1 MVVTVMVAILP
12 GEGWAAVGAYDRHA
26 TSLRGPLL
34 DQQQLGTPELG
45 LPAFLE
51 VGTRIT
57 WYMAA
62 ASVAQSRF
70 AIVEDPACA
79 AGGPGCYTD
88 RATGKHYRKTD
99 EGPSAQGSTGLSGD
113 GVLQVDV
120 VAIDGTNVS
129 VNLERY
135 APNRELGQLAWEPMG
150 GGTIDGV
157 TVPGAWVHPAQLAQV
172 IQEGYP
178 GFDILVGQTTVVDQ
192 TVPTVSFVRGL
203 GTSTYESHTYDQGSG
218 LLVASSSSTGGP
230 SSSFVID
237 GMPTTSTGNTRLTL
251 TQLVGLR
258 KRDLPGMD
266 GRIPDWLSSTGGL
279 QYSGAYTIFSTVDPT
294 QTPMQLSMQQD
305 IGITGRAPGS
315 VSYIARTIVP
325 GAGRDASVPG
335 VGGAAHLYWW
345 DPAALRTMRAGQVL
359 DEDPITGARLVV
371 AHAGPGANGGDVV
384 VIDGTAPG
392 IATRATYDEQGML
405 IAFEARLGATGEASE
420 LQLTGVR

>member
-1 MVVTVMVAILP
+1 
-12 GEGWAAVGAYDRHA
+12 
-26 TSLRGPLL
+26 
-34 DQQQLGTPELG
+34 
-45 LPAFLE
+45 
-51 VGTRIT
+51 
-57 WYMAA
+57 MAA

-70 AIVEDPACA
+70 AIVEDAACA

-120 VAIDGTNVS
+120 VAIDGTDVS
-129 VNLERY
+129 VSLERY
-135 APNRELGQLAWEPMG
+135 SPNRELGQLAWVPMG

-172 IQEGYP
+172 IQDGFP

-203 GTSTYESHTYDQGSG
+203 GTSSYESHTYDQGSG

-237 GMPTTSTGNTRLTL
+237 GMPTTSTGNTQLTL

-266 GRIPDWLSSTGGL
+266 GRIPDWLTSTSGL
-279 QYSGAYTIFSTVDPT
+279 QYSGLYTIFSTVDPT
-294 QTPMQLSMQQD
+294 QTPMQLPMQQD
-305 IGITGRAPGS
+305 IGIVGRAPGS
-315 VSYIARTIVP
+315 VSYVARTVVP
-325 GAGRDASVPG
+325 TAGRDASVPG
-335 VGGAAHLYWW
+335 VGGAVHLYWW
-345 DPAALRTMRAGQVL
+345 DPAALRTLRTGQVL

-371 AHAGPGANGGDVV
+371 AHAGPGASGDVV
-384 VIDGTAPG
+384 VVDGTAPG
-392 IATRATYDEQGML
+392 IATRATYDDQGML
-405 IAFEARLGATGEASE
+405 IAFEARLSATGEGSE